1 MSLANALHK
10 RRSMIRQAGL
20 ADDNAVDAHDM
31 GGSLLQPGADTDGD
45 TGALLTRTN
54 TGVNTPDATSTAS
67 GSSDLFKI
75 SDRGC
80 AEMAAMA
87 GRFFTPLGEKLFYL
101 TIVIYLYGDLCIYA
115 AAVPV

>member
-10 RRSMIRQAGL
+10 RRSMIRQSGI
-20 ADDNAVDAHDM
+20 ADVDAPDADA
-31 GGSLLQPGADTDGD
+31 LLEPGADTSGD
-45 TGALLTRTN
+45 TGALLTRANPGLNSTN
-54 TGVNTPDATSTAS
+54 GLRESAST
-67 GSSDLFKI
+67 DLFKI